1 MLQGQSLRSSVVF
14 MTDKVGYAEPSKV
27 EDSIIFYLLIFLTF
41 LTSAVRVTG
50 QGRELL
56 LNYLKKLK
64 KFPLIYIIEDS

>member
-1 MLQGQSLRSSVVF
+1 

-41 LTSAVRVTG
+41 LMSAVRVTG

-56 LNYLKKLK
+56 LIFLK
-64 KFPLIYIIEDS
+64 KFKKVFLDIYIIYILQLYI